1 MRTIC
6 IIFKQTKY
14 SKKKSD
20 TVRLYG
26 KRRTQKHTKQPV
38 SYFKNKDARFTKT
51 RKKKM
56 KTAKTRNLESL

>member
-1 MRTIC
+1 M
-6 IIFKQTKY
+6 IFKQTKY

-20 TVRLYG
+20 TVRLDG
-26 KRRTQKHTKQPV
+26 KRRTQKHTKPV